1 MSHRHLPLDRCRR
14 PLCAAVAAIG
24 LVCASAPLKAEGM
37 KLGCN
42 SYSPLKTMFS
52 DVCWSGMFPMRIAGA
67 TFMKGK
73 SGVPSDATG
82 KAICVCGGNLAK
94 GQLPKIGFTVG
105 FWAPSKIIDIT
116 RKPYCLP
123 SLGGLEIPVGG
134 IDFINGGA
142 NRGRGQRQEAF
153 ANWILYSAPLIYM
166 LRLLDE
172 GACPSDGLLDF
183 DVMHMSP
190 LFPTQNDVTGRYTTF
205 LNPEMMLLANAK
217 SFLAMPVDAVSS
229 TLGNPINNLFWVAG
243 AWGQI
248 YPMTGFNGMGR
259 MVDPVRFSSLMATRS
274 IAMLHR
280 LGLMNETIGD
290 DNLCE
295 RNARFI
301 LRKDA
306 FRWQML
312 APSPEGGRSSGGGGS
327 GSSGQVRLVNPP
339 TRGGTCTHA
348 TGAGTAGWGMW
359 RDVPATGEDHTYML
373 FQWTDCCFGLTPG
386 S

>member
-1 MSHRHLPLDRCRR
+1 MNPLHFKSA
-14 PLCAAVAAIG
+14 LAVALAA
-24 LVCASAPLKAEGM
+24 LCLALNSSSAKAEGM

-52 DVCWSGMFPMRIAGA
+52 DVCWSGMFPMRIAGV

-73 SGVPSDATG
+73 SGVPSDATR
-82 KAICVCGGNLAK
+82 KAICTCGGDLAK
-94 GQLPKIGFTVG
+94 GKLPKIGFTVG
-105 FWAPSKIIDIT
+105 FWAPSKIIDVT

-123 SLGGLEIPVGG
+123 SLGGIEIPIGG
-134 IDFINGGA
+134 VDFINGGA
-142 NRGRGQRQEAF
+142 NLGRGQRDEAF

-190 LFPTQNDVTGRYTTF
+190 LFPTQNDVTGRYTIF
-205 LNPEMMLLANAK
+205 LNPEMVLLANAT
-217 SFLAMPVDAVSS
+217 SFLAMPVDAVLA
-229 TLGNPINNLFWVAG
+229 TAGQPNNNLFWVAG

-259 MVDPVRFSSLMATRS
+259 MVDPVRFTSLIATRS

-280 LGLMNETIGD
+280 LGLMSETIGD
-290 DNLCE
+290 HNLCE
-295 RNARFI
+295 RHTRFI

-312 APSPEGGRSSGGGGS
+312 APSPEGGVASPASGASSS
-327 GSSGQVRLVNPP
+327 QVRLVNPP
-339 TRGGTCTHA
+339 LRGQTCTHS
-348 TGAGTAGWGMW
+348 TGASTAGWGMW
-359 RDVPATGEDHTYML
+359 RDVAATGEDHSYML
-373 FQWTDCCFGLTPG
+373 FQWTDCCFGFTPG